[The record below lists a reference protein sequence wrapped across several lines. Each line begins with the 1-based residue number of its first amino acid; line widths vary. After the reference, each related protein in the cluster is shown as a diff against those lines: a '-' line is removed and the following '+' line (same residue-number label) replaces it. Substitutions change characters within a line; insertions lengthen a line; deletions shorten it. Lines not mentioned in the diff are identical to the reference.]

1 MESLKIAFYSD
12 TYLPAVD
19 GVVTSMLNAKAELER
34 LGHEV
39 FIFTSGDARSKRR
52 YANRHVFVMQ
62 GVKFRPYPQ
71 YKLAI
76 FPYHAV
82 FKAQSLNLDIIHA
95 QTPFAIGFT
104 ALLTAKLLRYPIIG
118 SYHTMVN
125 DKALEAYHPKSARIK
140 KFTTKYLWKY
150 TKFFYR
156 RCDATIAPS
165 STVEK
170 MLKRYKIK
178 GVHIVPNAVDLKK
191 FNPKVSGEPF
201 RKRFGIKEREKVVL
215 YVGRISK
222 EKNIDVLLK
231 AAHEL
236 RKRNDVRFVIGGTGP
251 MLASYREMALRMGLS
266 NVRFLG
272 FVSDALLPSL
282 YAASDMLCTPSTF
295 ETQGI
300 VPLEAMATGKPVV
313 AANALALKEMVKNG
327 KNGEKF
333 DPGNYLQCAK
343 KIEKVLNNGGAYK
356 ESAVRT
362 AKEFS
367 VEKVTEDLVD
377 VYKLVLS
384 NSEQAIY

>member
-19 GVVTSMLNAKAELER
+19 GVVTSMLTAKAELEKM
-34 LGHEV
+34 GHEV
-39 FIFTSGDARSKRR
+39 FIFTSGDARSKKR
-52 YANRHVFVMQ
+52 YSSRHVFVMQ
-62 GVKFRPYPQ
+62 GVNFRPYPQ

-82 FKAQSLNLDIIHA
+82 FKAQSLNLDLIHA

-104 ALLTAKLLRYPIIG
+104 ALLTAKLLKYPIVG

-125 DKALEAYHPKSARIK
+125 NKALEAYHPKNARIK

-165 STVEK
+165 GVVEK
-170 MLKRYKIK
+170 ILKRYKIK
-178 GVHIVPNAVDLKK
+178 NVHIVPNAIDTKR
-191 FNPKVSGEPF
+191 FNPMITGDYF
-201 RKRFGIKEREKVVL
+201 RKKLGIKDREKVVL
-215 YVGRISK
+215 YLGRISR

-236 RKRNDVRFVIGGTGP
+236 RRRGDIRFIIGGTGP
-251 MLASYREMALRMGLS
+251 MLASYQEMARRLGLS
-266 NVRFLG
+266 NVSFLG
-272 FVSDALLPSL
+272 FISDVALPSL

-313 AANALALKEMVKNG
+313 AANALALKEIVKNG
-327 KNGEKF
+327 KNGENPSYGLKMS
-333 DPGNYLQCAK
+333 
-343 KIEKVLNNGGAYK
+343 IS
-356 ESAVRT
+356 SAFRP
-362 AKEFS
+362 EPS
-367 VEKVTEDLVD
+367 
-377 VYKLVLS
+377 
-384 NSEQAIY
+384 